1 MVITWLLPS
10 LISTSERDLVSSDP
24 VPREQNCQVLQPDN
38 RHLDLQNP
46 TIANDFSLLATPLL
60 SPLHS
65 ARPDL
70 ARPTRR
76 RPNFGKPSLP
86 PRSGLLLAFGTSTKS
101 APAPHPG
108 NHGNSLPHITHG
120 HQRNTVLREQPKL
133 LVCSVQFN
141 SLPNIASVTGSNS
154 TVQTPP
160 PLQRAPCL

>member
-1 MVITWLLPS
+1 M
-10 LISTSERDLVSSDP
+10 SSDP
-24 VPREQNCQVLQPDN
+24 VPREQNYQVLQRDT
-38 RHLDLQNP
+38 RHLDPQNS
-46 TIANDFSLLATPLL
+46 TVANDFSLQATPLL

-65 ARPDL
+65 ARPNL

-76 RPNFGKPSLP
+76 RAIFGKPSLP
-86 PRSGLLLAFGTSTKS
+86 LRSGLLLAFGTSTKS
-101 APAPHPG
+101 APVPHPG

-154 TVQTPP
+154 TVPTPP
-160 PLQRAPCL
+160 SLQRTPCL